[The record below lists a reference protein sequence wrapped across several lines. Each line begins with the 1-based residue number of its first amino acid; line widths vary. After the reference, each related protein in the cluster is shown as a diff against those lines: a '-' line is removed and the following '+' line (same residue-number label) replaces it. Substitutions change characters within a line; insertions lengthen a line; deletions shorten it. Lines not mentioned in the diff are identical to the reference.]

1 MQRFFSFFSRSNEKL
16 GQRKSYDAAIGEYP
30 LLFTA
35 AAATIVNGE
44 SQQSD
49 RARNFPVVSNTFRG
63 NERGGNERETRK
75 IFVPNLV
82 PPFLVARLFLFNEQ
96 LHRRERGER
105 EREVNFPRELLIFI
119 PLIRLKGQFFPSSRQ
134 IRLSLSLSRSFL
146 FLRREEKLERWS
158 IDPRS
163 ANNDNNASKQNSN
176 FSKNTL
182 DSFRGGGGNVE
193 QRGGTL
199 LEEIVCRE
207 ACFIITMK
215 LFPFS
220 SPLFYIIHFFK

>member
-119 PLIRLKGQFFPSSRQ
+119 PLIRLKGQFFPSSRRQ

-146 FLRREEKLERWS
+146 FLRREEKLER
-158 IDPRS
+158 
-163 ANNDNNASKQNSN
+163 
-176 FSKNTL
+176 
-182 DSFRGGGGNVE
+182 
-193 QRGGTL
+193 
-199 LEEIVCRE
+199 
-207 ACFIITMK
+207 
-215 LFPFS
+215 
-220 SPLFYIIHFFK
+220 

>member
-96 LHRRERGER
+96 LHRREREER

-146 FLRREEKLERWS
+146 FLRREEKLER
-158 IDPRS
+158 
-163 ANNDNNASKQNSN
+163 
-176 FSKNTL
+176 
-182 DSFRGGGGNVE
+182 
-193 QRGGTL
+193 
-199 LEEIVCRE
+199 
-207 ACFIITMK
+207 
-215 LFPFS
+215 
-220 SPLFYIIHFFK
+220 